1 MQTEIQRTKTM
12 KCRKSSSK
20 REVHSNKHL
29 HKETRKMF
37 HLKELEKEQM
47 KPKVSKTK
55 EKARIKVEINEL
67 KPKRQQ
73 ERFLKKLNV
82 MKR

>member
-1 MQTEIQRTKTM
+1 
-12 KCRKSSSK
+12 
-20 REVHSNKHL
+20 
-29 HKETRKMF
+29 MF

-67 KPKRQQ
+67 KPKI
-73 ERFLKKLNV
+73 EIKIIVFETIKISYFEFLLIFFKPLFSLLPFFPKYSTKNP
-82 MKR
+82 

>member
-1 MQTEIQRTKTM
+1 
-12 KCRKSSSK
+12 
-20 REVHSNKHL
+20 
-29 HKETRKMF
+29 MF

>member
-1 MQTEIQRTKTM
+1 MEIQHTKTM
-12 KCRKSSSK
+12 ECSKSSSK
-20 REVHSNKHL
+20 REVHSNNHL
-29 HKETRKMF
+29 HKEIRKTF

-55 EKARIKVEINEL
+55 EKARIRVEINEL
-67 KPKRQQ
+67 KPKKMIGK
-73 ERFLKKLNV
+73 FFFFFKLSV